1 MKIKKK
7 FAKSRQNLNNM
18 ENKFYWDPDTLEYYK
33 NAEWREIWNYVK
45 NECHLEDGET
55 YEMLA
60 NDLMN
65 QTRK

>member
-1 MKIKKK
+1 
-7 FAKSRQNLNNM
+7 M
-18 ENKFYWDPDTLEYYK
+18 ENKFFWDPDTLEYYK
-33 NAEWREIWNYVK
+33 NADWREIWNYVK

-60 NDLMN
+60 NDLMA